1 MHVAVQVTLII
12 VGAWVL
18 VALIVGIVLWQL
30 HKADIQDTHE
40 RLRELDVRFKQR
52 GAEFDKRAAER
63 RADLLKRF
71 KR

>member
-30 HKADIQDTHE
+30 HKAAIQDTHE
-40 RLRELDVRFKQR
+40 RR
-52 GAEFDKRAAER
+52 AEFDKRAAESRAEFYKRAEER